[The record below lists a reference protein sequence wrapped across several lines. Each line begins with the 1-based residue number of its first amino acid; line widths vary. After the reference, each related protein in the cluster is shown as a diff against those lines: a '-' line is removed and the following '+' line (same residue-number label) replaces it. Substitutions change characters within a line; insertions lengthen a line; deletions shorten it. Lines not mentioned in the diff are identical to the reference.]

1 MTLTDLLKRE
11 GFTQREFG
19 ERLGVVQTAVSNWC
33 NGANRPSIS
42 KIREMA
48 KVLGVSLEELLSAI
62 EEPQKKEDVREVSYA
77 LIARFRKE
85 RHYTQEYLA
94 KLLGVGQSTV
104 ACWETGRSIPSM
116 KNIIALA
123 ELFGVTVD
131 DICACLKG

>member
-48 KVLGVSLEELLSAI
+48 KVLGVSLEELLDAM
-62 EEPQKKEDVREVSYA
+62 EETQKKEEAMEVSSA
-77 LIARFRKE
+77 SIARFRKE
-85 RHYTQEYLA
+85 HHYTQEYLA
-94 KLLGVGQSTV
+94 ELLGVAQSTV
-104 ACWETGRSIPSM
+104 AGWETGRSSPSM
-116 KNIIALA
+116 KRIIALA
-123 ELFGVTVD
+123 ALYGVTVD
-131 DICACLKG
+131 DICACIKR